1 VFGGKINMSTKHALQ
16 VSRNVD
22 RSCVLFLD
30 LSYRVNVARAAESTH
45 GGARGWSGMYMGVCA
60 VGLGRSVSLMI
71 GSSLTVL
78 GATIF
83 NLCSVR
89 IGVEQTFYVKKI
101 MKKENY
107 IRSDFLDLV
116 KQLVTTVTVP
126 RLQ

>member
-1 VFGGKINMSTKHALQ
+1 MWTKHALQ

-45 GGARGWSGMYMGVCA
+45 GGAWGWSGMYMGVCA

-83 NLCSVR
+83 NLC
-89 IGVEQTFYVKKI
+89 
-101 MKKENY
+101 
-107 IRSDFLDLV
+107 
-116 KQLVTTVTVP
+116 
-126 RLQ
+126 